1 MADLRYPERAF
12 CIPKRSPAAIID
24 SRTED
29 EVELGWK
36 NDSNE
41 VAIIFS
47 TPQASIPN
55 DSAVNDSAK
64 NSHCLVSVGMKI
76 DCEREG

>member
-1 MADLRYPERAF
+1 MDG
-12 CIPKRSPAAIID
+12 
-24 SRTED
+24 RTED

-47 TPQASIPN
+47 KPRNKSRN
-55 DSAVNDSAK
+55 
-64 NSHCLVSVGMKI
+64 NSKQWKFSL
-76 DCEREG
+76 